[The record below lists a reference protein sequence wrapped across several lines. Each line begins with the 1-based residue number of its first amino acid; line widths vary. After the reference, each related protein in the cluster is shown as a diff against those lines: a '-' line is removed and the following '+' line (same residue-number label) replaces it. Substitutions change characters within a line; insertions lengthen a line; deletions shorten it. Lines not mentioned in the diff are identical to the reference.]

1 MGLMKWRRKK
11 YMNKLL
17 IDKDNLLTLN
27 DEKVNLE
34 IKVSN
39 LKIIVFGNVNITDF
53 SNNDDLNLEIEL
65 KDGSKLLYNKYN
77 QQLNKYHLDVTLNND
92 SFLEYNQSLLTK
104 KKSEIT
110 INTLIKGNE
119 NKCQINCYGVSDDDG
134 QITIEATGDVK
145 KKIKNNEML
154 ENLRILMLNDAENII
169 IPNLLVASNEVS
181 VNHNAT
187 ISSVDPN
194 YLMALESKGLSKEEA
209 SKLLVNGFIKHNLKV
224 DEEMIDLINY

>member
-1 MGLMKWRRKK
+1 
-11 YMNKLL
+11 
-17 IDKDNLLTLN
+17 LN
-27 DEKVNLE
+27 Q
-34 IKVSN
+34 N
-39 LKIIVFGNVNITDF
+39 LK
-53 SNNDDLNLEIEL
+53 
-65 KDGSKLLYNKYN
+65 NKRN
-77 QQLNKYHLDVTLNND
+77 
-92 SFLEYNQSLLTK
+92 
-104 KKSEIT
+104 
-110 INTLIKGNE
+110 G

>member
-110 INTLIKGNE
+110 INTLIKGNG